1 MQLTYAVICHQ
12 PLTEITDFARLRLFA
27 PLQIFDRHLQDNQC
41 KMHTT
46 YRVGT
51 DADKDP
57 DGLVVM
63 RRDEVARLL
72 HFQGS

>member
-1 MQLTYAVICHQ
+1 
-12 PLTEITDFARLRLFA
+12 
-27 PLQIFDRHLQDNQC
+27 
-41 KMHTT
+41 
-46 YRVGT
+46 VGT